1 MSLFRKMKLAQKPN
15 ALSMNECQQKKIME
29 EAKMDRYDILG
40 FLSGENVQLIDG
52 ETEEIENC
60 QYSEIYE
67 GLKLYHRQIKKSG
80 PGDYITFLQKQS
92 AFNPFESEPSR
103 LVAGLGAN
111 LSKIRRMPEKV
122 LRQWLIEYI
131 HCLAVG
137 KRKTEGSNVFTCQH
151 RGIGW

>member
-1 MSLFRKMKLAQKPN
+1 
-15 ALSMNECQQKKIME
+15 
-29 EAKMDRYDILG
+29 MDRYDILG

-92 AFNPFESEPSR
+92 DFNPYANEPAK
-103 LVAGLGAN
+103 LVAGLGADI
-111 LSKIRRMPEKV
+111 SKIRRMPKKV